1 LILEIRKRLDLY
13 IRRSRIA
20 DYLTLLLMEL
30 AISSETLN
38 MFSYAEKAYGEGF
51 DIQAMI
57 YDPAKRETLLKALEK
72 SGRIS
77 SSPGA

>member
-1 LILEIRKRLDLY
+1 
-13 IRRSRIA
+13 
-20 DYLTLLLMEL
+20 
-30 AISSETLN
+30 

-72 SGRIS
+72 SGKNLIISWRIGTRIS
-77 SSPGA
+77 SSIGTERSLNSSFITVRRITWSSRKKWKRR